1 MSLLKVD
8 SQDKQKHADEL
19 LTEVTE
25 DLRKELEYP
34 RGYAYIQV
42 VSCLDRV
49 RCSHL
54 VINWYRFP
62 LFVPYLF
69 ICTYLFIE
77 SEGPPGCGQ
86 NNEGPGPV
94 PRRQSRLPELFVTS
108 CRAHHCMQRLFCS
121 AHEAEGKEVGPVT
134 PRYSLLDAFLP
145 EESASLLLESRSGPL
160 GNVQITSN
168 SNSTSRESKGN
179 SATEK
184 PVIFILFSPFCPQ

>member
-54 VINWYRFP
+54 IIDGYRFP

-69 ICTYLFIE
+69 ICSYLFIE

-94 PRRQSRLPELFVTS
+94 PRRQSWLPELSVTS
-108 CRAHHCMQRLFCS
+108 CRAHHCVQRLFCS

-145 EESASLLLESRSGPL
+145 KISASLLLESPSGPL

-184 PVIFILFSPFCPQ
+184 LVIFILFSPFCPQ